1 MSKEKEK
8 TPYEEQMKNTCVNVL
23 KSLGYEVELKEKPKM
38 PEPFLKKG
46 DEFWYVN
53 ECPLQVVNATVVA
66 VGWDDIFTEDGK
78 QRGLEVTFEVVPV
91 QPYGTKLRS
100 SYHILESEMGKLYFR
115 NPADAID
122 RALKVLEENNK
133 KQGELYE

>member
-1 MSKEKEK
+1 MMTDKDLKEAALG
-8 TPYEEQMKNTCVNVL
+8 VL
-23 KSLGYEVELKEKPKM
+23 SRLGYEVELKEKPKM

-53 ECPLQVVNATVVA
+53 DCPLQVVNATVVA
-66 VGWDDIFTEDGK
+66 VAWEMTDRDPC
-78 QRGLEVTFEVVPV
+78 LEVTFEVSPV

-100 SYHILESEMGKLYFR
+100 SYHILESEMGKFYFR
-115 NPADAID
+115 NPRDALIH
-122 RALKVLEENNK
+122 ALKVLEDNNK

>member
-1 MSKEKEK
+1 MMTDKDLKEAALG
-8 TPYEEQMKNTCVNVL
+8 VL
-23 KSLGYEVELKEKPKM
+23 NRLGYDVELKEKPKM

-53 ECPLQVVNATVVA
+53 DCPLQVVNATVVA
-66 VGWDDIFTEDGK
+66 VAWETETIEK
-78 QRGLEVTFEVVPV
+78 EPCLEVTFEVAPV

-100 SYHILESEMGKLYFR
+100 SYHILKSEMGKFYFI
-115 NPADAID
+115 NPQDALIH
-122 RALKVLEENNK
+122 AWKILEDNSK

>member
-1 MSKEKEK
+1 MMTDKDLKEAALG
-8 TPYEEQMKNTCVNVL
+8 VL
-23 KSLGYEVELKEKPKM
+23 NRLGYEVELKEKPKM

-66 VGWDDIFTEDGK
+66 VAWDDIFTEDGK
-78 QRGLEVTFEVVPV
+78 QRGLEVTFEVVPA

-100 SYHILESEMGKLYFR
+100 SYHILESEMGKFYFI
-115 NPADAID
+115 NPQDALIH
-122 RALKVLEENNK
+122 AWKILENNNE